1 MGLTVILAEK
11 YAVAKSIAPL
21 VGATTRKMEAN
32 TGYIEGNGYAVTWA
46 AGHLV
51 GLKTPEEHGFTN
63 NEVPMFPKRWQT
75 AIIDD
80 GDPAYVKM
88 VKKQMKVIESLF
100 SKSDRIIVATDAA
113 REGELI
119 FRYIYEY
126 INISRPFDRLW
137 ISSLTDEAIRKG
149 LQDLRPG
156 EEFENLSS
164 AAHAR
169 SEADWLVGLNAS
181 RALRLAAGKELT
193 AGKKLS
199 LGRVQ
204 TPVLCMICNRYDA
217 NKNFVPTPFWQIRAN
232 IHKNMSDFTVLS
244 ESKFK
249 SEAEAK
255 QAAAIVE
262 SSKRMRVTK
271 VEKKKVT
278 SKPPLLYDL
287 TALQR
292 DANTRYGLTA
302 AETSKIAEELYLNKY
317 LTYPRTSS
325 RYIPDD
331 VFKTIPSLIQ
341 KAAKYEKFAQVAA
354 SMEGMKLCKRS
365 VDASK
370 VTDHHGFLPTEVFPT
385 NLTGNQKKI
394 WEMVCARMLEAF
406 GEDSISERTSV
417 GLDCNG
423 IAFKAS
429 GSVLVKAG
437 WKAVNGAKA
446 VDEAD
451 KAEKGDEDDESE
463 NRSLPVLTEG
473 EVLPAG
479 RIETVRKTDKPLP
492 IYTDASLLGEMETCG
507 KKIDDEELRESMK
520 DVGLGTPA
528 TRAETIEKLI
538 TAKYIERKSDKKLIP
553 TNTGLDIWRIF
564 RDRKLADV
572 RLTGEWERDLALIE
586 QGKMDKAAFDDAIC
600 RFVEYVVDDIR
611 TNCNPESIS
620 AFSETVH
627 NCPICGK
634 PMKNMKFSII
644 CDPETDGC
652 GFKIRREIAGKKL
665 PASAIEALAAGKRT
679 AVIKGFKSKS
689 GKPFDCRLKVDRE
702 NRKVTYDFDEPPQV
716 SAASAVCPCCGKP
729 MTDEKWKLT
738 CGCGFILYKS
748 VGGVALTQ
756 EQIEK
761 LLSGGSVSVYGMKN
775 KAGKTY
781 SAKLTVNPTGKKLDY
796 EFINTPKKK

>member
-11 YAVAKSIAPL
+11 YAVAKSIAPI
-21 VGATTRKMEAN
+21 VGATTKRMDAN

-51 GLKTPEEHGFTN
+51 GLKSPEEQGFTN

-75 AIIDD
+75 AIIND
-80 GDPAYVKM
+80 GDAAYVKM
-88 VKKQMKVIESLF
+88 VNKQMKIIESLF
-100 SKSDRIIVATDAA
+100 NKASRIIVATDAA

-126 INISRPFDRLW
+126 IDITRPFDRLW
-137 ISSLTDEAIRKG
+137 ISSLTDEAIRNG
-149 LQDLRPG
+149 MQDIRPG
-156 EEFENLSS
+156 SEFENLSA

-169 SEADWLVGLNAS
+169 SEADWLVGFNAS
-181 RALRLAAGKELT
+181 RALRLVAGR
-193 AGKKLS
+193 KLS

-217 NKNFVPTPFWQIRAN
+217 NKNFVPTPFWQIRA
-232 IHKNMSDFTVLS
+232 IVHKDMTNVTVLS

-262 SSKRMRVTK
+262 ESKRMRVTK

-278 SKPPLLYDL
+278 AKPPLLYDL
-287 TALQR
+287 TTLQR

-331 VFKTIPSLIQ
+331 VFKTIPSLIR
-341 KAAKYEKFAQVAA
+341 KASKYERFAQVAA
-354 SMEGMKLCKRS
+354 SMEGMKLCRRS

-385 NLTGNQKKI
+385 NLTGNHKKI

-406 GEDSISERTSV
+406 GEDSVSERTSIS
-417 GLDCNG
+417 LDCNG

-446 VDEAD
+446 VDEAE
-451 KAEKGDEDDESE
+451 KAEKGEEKDESE
-463 NRSLPVLTEG
+463 NGCLPLITEG

-479 RIETVRKTDKPLP
+479 QIETVRKTDKPLP

-538 TAKYIERKSDKKLIP
+538 SMKYIERKSDKKLVP

-564 RDRKLADV
+564 RDRKIADV
-572 RLTGEWERDLALIE
+572 RLTGEWERDLALVE
-586 QGKMDKAAFDDAIC
+586 HGKMEKGVFDDAI
-600 RFVEYVVDDIR
+600 RKYVEFIVNDIL
-611 TNCNPESIS
+611 TNCNSESIS
-620 AFSETVH
+620 AFAEPVH
-627 NCPICGK
+627 NCPICGQ
-634 PMKNMKFSII
+634 PMKNMKFDVL
-644 CDPETDGC
+644 CDAETGGC
-652 GFKIRREIAGKKL
+652 GFKIKREIAGKKL
-665 PASAIEALAAGKRT
+665 PASAIEALAAGKKT
-679 AVIKGFKSKS
+679 AVLKGFKSKS
-689 GKPFDCRLKVDRE
+689 GKPFDCRLKVDKE
-702 NRKVTYDFDEPPQV
+702 NHKVTYDFDEPPQV
-716 SAASAVCPCCGKP
+716 SAAGKACPCCGQP
-729 MTDEKWKLT
+729 MTDDKWKLT

-756 EQIEK
+756 EQTDE
-761 LLSGGSVSVYGMKN
+761 LLSGGSVALHNLKS

-781 SAKLTVNPTGKKLDY
+781 SAKVKVNPATKKLDY
-796 EFINTPKKK
+796 EFINNPKRK

>member
-11 YAVAKSIAPL
+11 YAVAKSIAPI
-21 VGATTRKMEAN
+21 VGANNRKMDAN

-51 GLKTPEEHGFTN
+51 GLKSPEEHGYIHD
-63 NEVPMFPKRWQT
+63 EVPMFPKKWQT

-88 VKKQMKVIESLF
+88 VNKQMKVIESLF
-100 SKSDRIIVATDAA
+100 SKAERIIVATDAA

-126 INISRPFDRLW
+126 IDITRPFDRLW
-137 ISSLTDEAIRKG
+137 ISSLTDEAIRNG
-149 LQDLRPG
+149 MQDIRPG
-156 EEFENLSS
+156 REFENLSA

-169 SEADWLVGLNAS
+169 SEADWLVGFNAS
-181 RALRLAAGKELT
+181 RALRLAAGRR
-193 AGKKLS
+193 LS

-217 NKNFVPTPFWQIRAN
+217 NKNFVPTPFWQVRA
-232 IHKNMSDFTVLS
+232 IVHKDMTNVTVLS

-255 QAAAIVE
+255 AAAAIVAAR
-262 SSKRMRVTK
+262 KNMRVTK

-278 SKPPLLYDL
+278 AKPPLLYDL
-287 TALQR
+287 TTLQR

-302 AETSKIAEELYLNKY
+302 AETSKIAEDLYLNKY

-331 VFKTIPSLIQ
+331 VFKTIPSLIR

-354 SMEGMKLCKRS
+354 SMEGMKLCRRS

-385 NLTGNQKKI
+385 NLTGNHKKI

-417 GLDCNG
+417 NLDCNG
-423 IAFKAS
+423 VAFKAS

-446 VDEAD
+446 VDEAE
-451 KAEKGDEDDESE
+451 KAEKGEDQDESE
-463 NRSLPVLTEG
+463 NGSLPPMTEG

-479 RIETVRKTDKPLP
+479 SIETVRKTDKPLP

-507 KKIDDEELRESMK
+507 KRIDDEELRESMK

-538 TAKYIERKSDKKLIP
+538 ADKYIERKSDKKLIP
-553 TNTGLDIWRIF
+553 TNQGLDIWRIF
-564 RDRKLADV
+564 RDRKIADV
-572 RLTGEWERDLALIE
+572 RLTAEWERDLALVE
-586 QGKMDKAAFDDAIC
+586 QGKMDKADFDEAI
-600 RFVEYVVDDIR
+600 RKYVEFIVEDIR
-611 TNCNPESIS
+611 TNCNAESIS
-620 AFSETVH
+620 AFAEPVR
-627 NCPICGK
+627 NCPFCGR
-634 PMKNMKFSII
+634 PMKNMKFTIL

-652 GFKIRREIAGKKL
+652 GFKIKREIAGKKL
-665 PASAIEALAAGKRT
+665 PASAIDALAAGKKT
-679 AVIKGFKSKS
+679 ALIKGFKSKS
-689 GKPFDCRLKVDRE
+689 GSPFSCRLKLDME
-702 NRKVTYDFDEPPQV
+702 NRKVTYDFDDPPQV
-716 SAASAVCPCCGKP
+716 SAAGAVCPCCGKP

-738 CGCGFILYKS
+738 CGCGYILYKS

-756 EQIEK
+756 EQIES
-761 LLSGGSVSVYGMKN
+761 LLSGGTVSVYGMKN

-781 SAKLTVNPTGKKLDY
+781 SAKITVNPAGKKLDY